1 MNTAEKPAQLILP
14 EQSPPPRETETAA
27 RALSPATQAAPPVD
41 AFLAMIERAARDPAI
56 DIDKMERMMQMR
68 EREMARRAREE
79 FAIAFAELIPE
90 LPSIDRNGAVTV
102 YSKSDREYAAKNFGE
117 LPAGARPIQQTA
129 YATLDDILTA
139 INPVLSQHGF
149 SIRFEH
155 ETIPTGDSFRI
166 KTKAILLH
174 RAGHSESAETP
185 PLQQDSSGSKNNVQG
200 VGSSM
205 KYGRRYALMAVLPI
219 ASHAPQDR
227 DDDGKAAGGTTG
239 PVTITPEQVET
250 LRSEIIDTDSDIP
263 TFLDFFKV
271 AKLDDLPAKDFDH
284 AMKMLDEKRRRA
296 AKAKEKGARQ

>member
-1 MNTAEKPAQLILP
+1 MNPAEKPAQLILP
-14 EQSPPPRETETAA
+14 DQPLPPRETETAA
-27 RALSPATQAAPPVD
+27 RALAPAAPPQAD

-79 FAIAFAELIPE
+79 FAIAFAEMIPE

-102 YSKSDREYAAKNFGE
+102 YSKADREYAAKNFGE
-117 LPAGARPIQQTA
+117 LPSGARPIQQTA

-239 PVTITPEQVET
+239 PETITPEQIET
-250 LRSEIIDTDSDIP
+250 LRGEIIDTDSDIP
-263 TFLDFFKV
+263 TFLEFFKV
-271 AKLDDLPAKDFDH
+271 AKLDDLPVASFEQ

-296 AKAKEKGARQ
+296 AKAKGARQ

>member
-1 MNTAEKPAQLILP
+1 MDHDQQQLILP
-14 EQSPPPRETETAA
+14 EKATPPRETQTAA
-27 RALSPATQAAPPVD
+27 RALAPASQQQPD

-68 EREMARRAREE
+68 EREMDRRAREE
-79 FAIAFAELIPE
+79 FAIALAELIPD

-102 YSKSDREYAAKNFGE
+102 YSKADRDYAAKNFGE

-129 YATLDDILTA
+129 YATLDDILIA

-149 SIRFEH
+149 SVRFEH

-166 KTKAILLH
+166 KTKAILTH
-174 RAGHSESAETP
+174 RAGHWESAETP

-227 DDDGKAAGGTTG
+227 DDDGKAAGG
-239 PVTITPEQVET
+239 PETISQEQLET
-250 LRSEIIDTDSDIP
+250 LRHEIIDTDSDIP

-271 AKLDDLPAKDFDH
+271 AKLDDLPVASFNQ

-296 AKAKEKGARQ
+296 TKQKEPRQ

>member
-1 MNTAEKPAQLILP
+1 MSEHHDQQQLILP
-14 EQSPPPRETETAA
+14 EKTTPRETQTAA
-27 RALSPATQAAPPVD
+27 RALAPSSQSQPPVD
-41 AFLAMIERAARDPAI
+41 AFLAMIERAARDPSI

-68 EREMARRAREE
+68 ERELARRAREE
-79 FAIAFAELIPE
+79 FSIALAELIPE

-102 YSKSDREYAAKNFGE
+102 YSKSDRDYAAKNNGE
-117 LPAGARPIQQTA
+117 YPPNARPIQQTP
-129 YATLDDILTA
+129 YATLDDILIA
-139 INPVLSQHGF
+139 INPVLSAHGF
-149 SIRFEH
+149 SVRFEH

-166 KTKAILLH
+166 KTKAILTH
-174 RAGHSESAETP
+174 KAGHSESAETP

-227 DDDGKAAGGTTG
+227 DDDGKAAGG
-239 PVTITPEQVET
+239 PETINQEQLET
-250 LRSEIIDTDSDIP
+250 LRHEIIDTDSDIP

-271 AKLDDLPAKDFDH
+271 AKLDDLPVASFEQ

-296 AKAKEKGARQ
+296 TKQKEPRQ

>member
-14 EQSPPPRETETAA
+14 EKAAPQRETETAA
-27 RALSPATQAAPPVD
+27 RALATTATQAAPPVD

-79 FAIAFAELIPE
+79 FAIAFAEMIPE

-102 YSKSDREYAAKNFGE
+102 YSKADREYAAKNFGE
-117 LPAGARPIQQTA
+117 LPSGARPIQQTA

-239 PVTITPEQVET
+239 PETITPEQIET
-250 LRSEIIDTDSDIP
+250 LRGEIIDTDSDIP
-263 TFLDFFKV
+263 TFLEFFKV
-271 AKLDDLPAKDFDH
+271 AKLDDLPVASFEQ

-296 AKAKEKGARQ
+296 AKAKGARQ

>member
-1 MNTAEKPAQLILP
+1 MENQPQLILP
-14 EQSPPPRETETAA
+14 EKMEPRETETAS
-27 RALSPATQAAPPVD
+27 RALAQGAGRGLAPSAPPVD

-68 EREMARRAREE
+68 ERELARRAREE
-79 FAIAFAELIPE
+79 FAVAFAELIPE

-102 YSKSDREYAAKNFGE
+102 YSKSDRDFAAKNNGE
-117 LPAGARPIQQTA
+117 YPPNARPIQQTP

-139 INPVLSQHGF
+139 INPVLSAHGF

-166 KTKAILLH
+166 KTKAILTH
-174 RAGHSESAETP
+174 KAGHSESAETP

-227 DDDGKAAGGTTG
+227 DDDGKAAGG
-239 PVTITPEQVET
+239 PETISAEQIET
-250 LRSEIIDTDSDIP
+250 LRREIMDTDSDLP

-296 AKAKEKGARQ
+296 AKQKEQRQ